1 MFNVDIAYGLVCSGL
16 YNINVNG
23 ISVANVDERTSRL
36 WQIVADADQVF
47 VSDDMA
53 LNTDREP
60 LVLVRFRLEQ
70 KEMEA
75 FLGAVA
81 FDYDAHTE
89 GPMHLGWDEIDP
101 SLRRMFRSSAEE
113 LFESPSWEL
122 DDNDRYPKGQP
133 IIIIHPEKKGGT
145 PYDDTPFIELY
156 YVILDEPSPV
166 E

>member
-1 MFNVDIAYGLVCSGL
+1 MFNLDIIPGGVFARL
-16 YNINVNG
+16 NAINVNG
-23 ISVANVDERTSRL
+23 TNVANVDERMARL
-36 WQIVADADQVF
+36 WQVVSDADQVF

-70 KEMEA
+70 AEMEA
-75 FLGAVA
+75 FLRAVL

-101 SLRRMFRSSAEE
+101 SLRRMFRSQAQS
-113 LFESPSWEL
+113 LVESVTWEL
-122 DDNDRYPKGQP
+122 DANDHYPRNVP

-145 PYDDTPFIELY
+145 PYDDTPYIELY
-156 YVILDEPSPV
+156 YVILDD
-166 E
+166 